1 MESSAF
7 NEGTSPYSIPPPPP
21 AEVKKV
27 RSGGLGT
34 GFQEIGDLAEFFGN
48 SIKGLGRVPRYLSE
62 VLRQAAILI
71 RGSTIII
78 FAMCLFIGMTVVVFA
93 YFLEKAVGAQD
104 FTGVFAGIV
113 MPRAAVPIMFGYVF
127 SAKVG
132 CGMVAEIGAMRIQDE
147 LDAFEVEGVNPMSYV
162 VGTRLIGSLIYVP
175 LAVTVGLL
183 GGYFGSYFQAVT
195 VYHATAPGTFTH
207 FNWASQNLTDN
218 LQAYLN
224 MGSMAMFIVIV
235 SCFYGYFA
243 SGGPAGVGKA
253 CARSLL
259 VNIVMVH
266 VIATFW
272 VFIFFG
278 INPSLPIGG

>member
-1 MESSAF
+1 MESSSF
-7 NEGTSPYSIPPPPP
+7 NKPASFIPAEPPP
-21 AEVKKV
+21 AAVKQV
-27 RSGGLGT
+27 RSGAVGNA
-34 GFQEIGDLAEFFGN
+34 FQEIGDMAEFFGE
-48 SIKGLGRVPRYLSE
+48 SIKGLRRVPRYLSE

-78 FAMCLFIGMTVVVFA
+78 FAMCFFIGMTVIVFA

-132 CGMVAEIGAMRIQDE
+132 CGIVAEVGAMRINDE
-147 LDAFEVEGVNPMSYV
+147 LDAYEVEGVNPMSYV
-162 VGTRLIGSLIYVP
+162 VGTRLVGALIYVP
-175 LAVTVGLL
+175 VAVTVGLL
-183 GGYFGSYFQAVT
+183 GGYFGSYFQSVT
-195 VYHATAPGTFTH
+195 VYHAVAPGTFTH
-207 FNWASQNLTDN
+207 FNWASENLTDN

-243 SGGPAGVGKA
+243 KGGPAGVGAA